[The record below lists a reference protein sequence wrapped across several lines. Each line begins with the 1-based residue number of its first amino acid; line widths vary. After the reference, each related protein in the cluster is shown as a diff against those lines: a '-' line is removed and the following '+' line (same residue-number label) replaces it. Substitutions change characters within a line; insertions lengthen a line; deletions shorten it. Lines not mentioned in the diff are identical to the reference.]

1 VVPKLARQRVLQP
14 SRQLEYGLPHASIF
28 RRKDSTKT
36 VRARSSRPAV
46 QHRPP
51 RPVVVEHG
59 IVKIRDAVVGAGS
72 RIMPGGKADDNDDQK
87 DNQRNRH
94 EAKRLKSR
102 LRRLRRLGK
111 LERTTGHLPA
121 AEGARTD
128 GAAARR
134 PVDGFWAHFFP
145 DI

>member
-1 VVPKLARQRVLQP
+1 MPGARVSREAAQRTKQYRRQQTTTYAGELVRVVPKLARQRVLQP

-72 RIMPGGKADDNDDQK
+72 RIMPGGKADDNDDKK
-87 DNQRNRH
+87 DNQRNRQ
-94 EAKRLKSR
+94 
-102 LRRLRRLGK
+102 
-111 LERTTGHLPA
+111 
-121 AEGARTD
+121 
-128 GAAARR
+128 
-134 PVDGFWAHFFP
+134 
-145 DI
+145 